1 MLSAVNAPQFNFA
14 EHKLAQ
20 IDNASV
26 PKPFAP
32 KASSS
37 ATVAPSPPDAQA
49 NVCVSAESY
58 APTPSTPYDIVKAA
72 PLPAASVHAPV
83 YGPKPSESPLTS
95 V

>member
-32 KASSS
+32 KPSIS
-37 ATVAPSPPDAQA
+37 ATVAPSAPDAQA
-49 NVCVSAESY
+49 NVCDSA
-58 APTPSTPYDIVKAA
+58 
-72 PLPAASVHAPV
+72 
-83 YGPKPSESPLTS
+83 
-95 V
+95 

>member
-26 PKPFAP
+26 PKAPVP
-32 KASSS
+32 KASIS
-37 ATVAPSPPDAQA
+37 ATVAPSDPDAQA

-58 APTPSTPYDIVKAA
+58 APTPSVFADIVKAA
-72 PLPAASVHAPV
+72 PLPAASVHGPV
-83 YGPKPSESPLTS
+83 YGPPLVAPLTS